1 MNANCLN
8 MKCYRLLR
16 SNKET
21 GPFTSEELI
30 EMGLK
35 PYDLIWVDG
44 KSAAWRYPSEINEL
58 KSFAPVVEEQPFDR
72 FYKKPEEEVAEL
84 QEAPGIELRQADK
97 APVINGSKPEVA
109 PQAKPEFIPA
119 EIKKEAPAHKTEK
132 PRIRIKADWSKVEP
146 VIVATTSDKQ
156 ADAQVYSTN
165 GNHQKPVH
173 QQNTSSSSP
182 VEWSQAYNN
191 WEKEKTEEVSKKPA
205 PIVVIPDKADPVI
218 LETKFVQ
225 PLDAIKERYEKTVL
239 NRVEEKPPVNKNL
252 RIVAPTVFFIAVL
265 VFGLYWTNR
274 NVPENSTPPSET
286 SQVVST
292 GEEQPQQNN
301 IEENNSPVRKSESE
315 TARITTENSNDVVT
329 DNRQANTEN
338 NNVIKNSDNPV
349 ETAAA
354 KNNIDEADRIIAV
367 NDKLKKEEEKTEVK
381 NESTAPSEK
390 KTNYSFASKNKTVDD
405 YVTTKRMVQN
415 ANQGENMS
423 IDVRNVSDIPL
434 DLVVVDLQYYD
445 ANGKYRKGESIY
457 LKNFPPSKTVPV
469 KIPGDKESVKVTAKV
484 SLLTSEARGIYL
496 IAD

>member
-1 MNANCLN
+1 

-21 GPFTSEELI
+21 GPYTSEELI

-72 FYKKPEEEVAEL
+72 FYKKPEEEISDVAVV
-84 QEAPGIELRQADK
+84 QEPAMMQVEKL
-97 APVINGSKPEVA
+97 SVA
-109 PQAKPEFIPA
+109 PASVAAPPRPA
-119 EIKKEAPAHKTEK
+119 MVENKAAEVIKETTPPKTEK

-146 VIVATTSDKQ
+146 VIVATNSDNQTSSHS
-156 ADAQVYSTN
+156 YSTN
-165 GNHQKPVH
+165 GTHQQPVH
-173 QQNTSSSSP
+173 QQNSSSPKP

-191 WEKEKTEEVSKKPA
+191 WEKEKSGELNKKPA
-205 PIVVIPDKADPVI
+205 PVVVIPDEAEPVV

-239 NRVEEKPPVNKNL
+239 NRAEETPAPNKNF
-252 RIVAPTVFFIAVL
+252 RIVAPTIFFIAVL

-274 NVPENSTPPSET
+274 NVPENSTPPTTSNEVTNNEDIVQSANTSE
-286 SQVVST
+286 V
-292 GEEQPQQNN
+292 
-301 IEENNSPVRKSESE
+301 NNSTPNKTDVSEGTESPV
-315 TARITTENSNDVVT
+315 V
-329 DNRQANTEN
+329 N
-338 NNVIKNSDNPV
+338 NNVATAENKKPAGLNNSTEVAPDDNIQPA
-349 ETAAA
+349 TP
-354 KNNIDEADRIIAV
+354 KNNIDEADRITSIT
-367 NDKLKKEEEKTEVK
+367 DKPKKEIENTDAKSETT
-381 NESTAPSEK
+381 TAPTEK
-390 KTNYSFASKNKTVDD
+390 KSSTPYTFASKNKTVDD
-405 YVTTKRMVQN
+405 YVTTKRMVQT
-415 ANQGENMS
+415 ATQGENMS

-484 SLLTSEARGIYL
+484 SLLTSEAKGIYL